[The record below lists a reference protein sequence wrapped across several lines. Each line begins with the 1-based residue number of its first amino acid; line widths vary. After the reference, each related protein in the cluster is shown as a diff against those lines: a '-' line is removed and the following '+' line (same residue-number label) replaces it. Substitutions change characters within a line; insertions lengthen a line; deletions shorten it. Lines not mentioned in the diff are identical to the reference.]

1 MTSRRLSQAI
11 SEGDGIS
18 VVVAVDGPEAAR
30 TAEESGAEAVLVHS
44 GLESRLGAIRS
55 VTELPILFFFD
66 GQAAGALAGADAC
79 IVDVRNE
86 DREWL
91 DQVRRELSDRFELA
105 PRICTD
111 EHLEFVLEELDPEVL
126 VLGSAGD
133 EALTEALELLP
144 DVPAGKLAIADVDA
158 RTREEVAELER
169 AGMDAVIVAA
179 GNISHLVGSAP
190 PEV

>member
-18 VVVAVDGPEAAR
+18 VVVAVDGPDAAR
-30 TAEESGAEAVLVHS
+30 SAEEAGAEAVLVHS
-44 GLESRLGAIRS
+44 GLERSLGSIRS

-66 GQAAGALAGADAC
+66 GQSADALEGADAC
-79 IVDVRNE
+79 ILDVRSD
-86 DREWL
+86 DRDWL
-91 DQVRRELSDRFELA
+91 DQVRVELEDRFELA

-126 VLGSAGD
+126 VLGSAGE
-133 EALTEALELLP
+133 EALAEALELLP

-158 RTREEVAELER
+158 RTRDEVAELER

-179 GNISHLVGSAP
+179 GNISHLVGAAP